1 MLPAF
6 CSYDITIKYSQ
17 VTSAQ
22 EFCLAS
28 KNITMLTTENSTELA
43 PMTGPTTPYF
53 YEFLDETKRKIA
65 QIAMDYVIIF
75 CVFVLGVVTNI
86 LVILVYAK

>member
-1 MLPAF
+1 
-6 CSYDITIKYSQ
+6 
-17 VTSAQ
+17 
-22 EFCLAS
+22 
-28 KNITMLTTENSTELA
+28 
-43 PMTGPTTPYF
+43 MTGPTTPYF